1 MKISNIKIMNFKGI
15 ESLEVKPAR
24 INILSGPNGM
34 GKTSMLEGIRCAI
47 TGKTPDDYMAMGTS
61 KSSVAVE
68 LEKLGTIE
76 RRYTPSKSKTLM
88 CGKATTAKDVARDL
102 GDILGCS
109 GRTMNMMFSS
119 ELMEQMMGAD
129 LAEYLLNVGF
139 LENDMDI
146 EKLLSLCSL
155 SKDAEDELRMLLPE
169 APEKITL
176 GDIQEAYDM
185 CFAARAERKKSLA
198 EAEAAAKYAGPVPTR
213 SVEDINTE
221 QQSVSQQIGR
231 LSAEF
236 ASYTKLK
243 AAYDAHTKA
252 MESLAEKLEAY
263 KEVKAPPKT
272 GQESVKKE
280 IKDKRDVLQEVQSS
294 IQVAEKDIAFMGK
307 VLDALAKPVCPISN
321 KLVCSTDKTGIRSEL
336 EDGVEQKEEIAACGR
351 MKKARLEKELAEL
364 EKKREAIA
372 KQERDY
378 QSKLV
383 YLEQYEKEQ
392 KVSLAEPVKPDLG
405 LLTELQ
411 AREMELKNELNDAT
425 KYARAQ
431 EAEKRSVKLR
441 KSTAIQ
447 QELVEQLSPKGG
459 VRQKVLEYHIRP
471 LQDYCNEKMQD
482 VLPKYDMVLDT
493 SDGFRVLFA
502 DKDSGGM
509 INYKSLSKGEQ
520 LRAAYVLMSMFNA
533 LNQFRILMLDNLDG
547 LDDASCQMLFGLIER
562 DLDDYDHVFLAS
574 ANESLERA
582 AKASAVSGEAKIIT
596 F

>member
-1 MKISNIKIMNFKGI
+1 
-15 ESLEVKPAR
+15 
-24 INILSGPNGM
+24 
-34 GKTSMLEGIRCAI
+34 
-47 TGKTPDDYMAMGTS
+47 
-61 KSSVAVE
+61 
-68 LEKLGTIE
+68 
-76 RRYTPSKSKTLM
+76 
-88 CGKATTAKDVARDL
+88 
-102 GDILGCS
+102 
-109 GRTMNMMFSS
+109 
-119 ELMEQMMGAD
+119 MGAD
-129 LAEYLLNVGF
+129 LAEYLLNEGF

-231 LSAEF
+231 LSAES

-280 IKDKRDVLQEVQSS
+280 IKNKRDVLQEVQSS

-351 MKKARLEKELAEL
+351 MKKARLEK
-364 EKKREAIA
+364 KREAIA

-392 KVSLAEPVKPDLG
+392 KVSLTEPVKPDLG
-405 LLTELQ
+405 LLTEL
-411 AREMELKNELNDAT
+411 
-425 KYARAQ
+425 
-431 EAEKRSVKLR
+431 
-441 KSTAIQ
+441 
-447 QELVEQLSPKGG
+447 
-459 VRQKVLEYHIRP
+459 
-471 LQDYCNEKMQD
+471 
-482 VLPKYDMVLDT
+482 
-493 SDGFRVLFA
+493 
-502 DKDSGGM
+502 
-509 INYKSLSKGEQ
+509 
-520 LRAAYVLMSMFNA
+520 
-533 LNQFRILMLDNLDG
+533 
-547 LDDASCQMLFGLIER
+547 
-562 DLDDYDHVFLAS
+562 
-574 ANESLERA
+574 
-582 AKASAVSGEAKIIT
+582 
-596 F
+596 